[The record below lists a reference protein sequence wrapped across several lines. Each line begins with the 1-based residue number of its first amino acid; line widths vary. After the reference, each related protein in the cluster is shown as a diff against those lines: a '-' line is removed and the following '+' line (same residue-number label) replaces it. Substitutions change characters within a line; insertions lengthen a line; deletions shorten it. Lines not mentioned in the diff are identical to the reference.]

1 MKRTILLVGLLLAL
15 VLVACGGA
23 EERADEA
30 EDNGREVSIAAR
42 DIEYG
47 TERLEV
53 MAGEPVVVTLANE
66 GALEHDFSIVHIP
79 LSGEAMSAEEEEME
93 GHDMTMDEDEL
104 DVHVS
109 AGPNDTATV
118 TFTPS
123 EPGEYEYF
131 CTVAGHK
138 ESGMV
143 GTLVV
148 AAP

>member
-1 MKRTILLVGLLLAL
+1 MKRIVLVVLLLFAL
-15 VLVACGGA
+15 GLVACGGDG
-23 EERADEA
+23 EEAGEQA
-30 EDNGREVSIAAR
+30 VTVTAQ

-47 TERLEV
+47 TERIEV
-53 MAGEPVVVTLANE
+53 TAGRPVVLTLQNE
-66 GALEHDFSIVHIP
+66 GALDHDFSIVDIP
-79 LSGEAMSAEEEEME
+79 LTGEVVGAEEEDEME
-93 GHDMTMDEDEL
+93 GHDMTMEAEEL

-109 AGPNDTATV
+109 AAAGESATI

-123 EPGEYEYF
+123 EAGEYEYF
-131 CTVAGHK
+131 CTVAGHQ